1 MVLKF
6 EPLAGV
12 FGGRFSDELSPLSE
26 AFLENCRLNSKKCH
40 QTFYSWN
47 FRQQII
53 ESLHFWHIVNK
64 VLIFWEGHKILQ
76 NLHLTFDWH

>member
-26 AFLENCRLNSKKCH
+26 AFLENYKLNSKKCP
-40 QTFYSWN
+40 QTF
-47 FRQQII
+47 
-53 ESLHFWHIVNK
+53 
-64 VLIFWEGHKILQ
+64 
-76 NLHLTFDWH
+76 